1 MATLTCDSSSS
12 NPEARLSW
20 WREGIPVQGIT
31 NVTKPGLHGGKVS
44 SIVLTL
50 DITPELN
57 GIVYTCQ
64 ATNEALQRSV
74 HDAITLE
81 VLCKSHC
88 RFCHQYYVRGAIYL
102 KI

>member
-1 MATLTCDSSSS
+1 M
-12 NPEARLSW
+12 
-20 WREGIPVQGIT
+20 QGVT

-44 SIVLTL
+44 SIALSL
-50 DITPELN
+50 DITPEMN

-81 VLCKSHC
+81 VLCKSHHLFPLTSLC
-88 RFCHQYYVRGAIYL
+88 QCVVRDDKVILSGDFI
-102 KI
+102 KMWG